1 MSLTQV
7 PTHMFDKEFMV
18 ITRVATFHIGK
29 IWDSNSINKF
39 SNFEP
44 RIIN

>member
-1 MSLTQV
+1 
-7 PTHMFDKEFMV
+7 MFDREFMA
-18 ITRVATFHIGK
+18 ITRVATLHIGK

-39 SNFEP
+39 SNSQP